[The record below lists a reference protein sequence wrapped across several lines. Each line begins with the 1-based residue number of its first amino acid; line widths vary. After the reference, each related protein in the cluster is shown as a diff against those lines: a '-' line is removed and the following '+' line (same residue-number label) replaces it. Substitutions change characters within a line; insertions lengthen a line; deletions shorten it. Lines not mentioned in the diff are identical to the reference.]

1 MNLEYGSL
9 YRACARQ
16 HVVGNC
22 SRRRYVVIKHD
33 DKLKPHERT
42 EHAVRVGV
50 GEQRVRRVHDE
61 RANPVGIACLHR
73 LEHEI
78 RARRRHVAHGQT
90 TSELLGLLAYEVVTR
105 ETLQWCN
112 AFVQAERA
120 LLGCQRIAHLELDFT
135 YEIARFVEN
144 ERSSAI
150 DIASDSTQA
159 ADCTMRRSDRLAYL
173 VDTADIFYRDEKVG
187 TLPRDEWGYT
197 ETAGDYIRIENKEGL
212 KNWYNKS
219 FIKSD
224 APDSFSR
231 EYRRDDDT
239 GAMLHL
245 GSNQEAFVPGCTLVP
260 EEVRQSIR
268 ISPDMKILDLQGNV
282 LGDLS
287 AYQDASLDVDSGF
300 IVVTNKKGKQG
311 VVGRTGIDLI
321 PCKYDHVE
329 GMDCLNLSGVI
340 YAERDGKS
348 GWVHVEDGTETS
360 FKFPAD
366 YAMRTSNFILID
378 DGQDVGYILISAD
391 GGQLDRHFRDVT
403 ASSVP
408 RAAGNKIAMVEEM
421 DGTCRII
428 GQYGEEILPGVTFG
442 SMYNATISYDG
453 TVVTTRDMNTNQFI
467 VYLID
472 YSPY

>member
-1 MNLEYGSL
+1 MKKLLPLLLILCLCFGTACAGANVETRVFDIYYAELNQDSDVLIIQEEYGGPKYIADLNLNKLSDGYAYISQRGEFFEVGNEEMKHGLADSQGKVIVPLEYGDVKVL
-9 YRACARQ
+9 
-16 HVVGNC
+16 
-22 SRRRYVVIKHD
+22 
-33 DKLKPHERT
+33 
-42 EHAVRVGV
+42 
-50 GEQRVRRVHDE
+50 
-61 RANPVGIACLHR
+61 
-73 LEHEI
+73 
-78 RARRRHVAHGQT
+78 
-90 TSELLGLLAYEVVTR
+90 
-105 ETLQWCN
+105 
-112 AFVQAERA
+112 
-120 LLGCQRIAHLELDFT
+120 
-135 YEIARFVEN
+135 
-144 ERSSAI
+144 
-150 DIASDSTQA
+150 
-159 ADCTMRRSDRLAYL
+159 SDRWFAGLTYTNGTEEENDKKVYSGDDTFYYL

-408 RAAGNKIAMVEEM
+408 RAAGNKIAMVAEM